1 MMMMMMMMTICKDL
15 PFTLHNK
22 QKHERVY
29 LNLHTSII
37 FSLSLSL
44 FKHQIQRSREINV
57 FASLILFGRRLSC
70 MLPTFNIFET
80 CRVRREEEEE
90 DDVCY
95 DMIF

>member
-57 FASLILFGRRLSC
+57 FSLLSSYLDDDYPAC
-70 MLPTFNIFET
+70 FPLLIYLKH
-80 CRVRREEEEE
+80 VVSEEKKKKKT
-90 DDVCY
+90 
-95 DMIF
+95 MFATI